1 MSFTGI
7 GRIGSQHIL
16 NVNIQY
22 DTDNFGF
29 PYGAALCWC
38 THPLKYSV
46 DILDG
51 DEPVMTAGSK
61 IVTGTAALFTNLCS
75 DFQLNSTPIYKYIAV
90 QAKNSSNF
98 FILEVDYVVDDNT
111 IVLKFPAPETDLIQ
125 YGVPIDY
132 FNTMILKE
140 VVVKSIADPLTTVIL
155 EIGSKFGE
163 SSIVIVGA
171 SYYSVANEGGVEP
184 LLFTAVGDAPVV
196 LNY

>member
-16 NVNIQY
+16 NVNIQN
-22 DTDNFGF
+22 DVDNFGF
-29 PYGAALCWC
+29 PSGGGWWC

-51 DEPVMTAGSK
+51 DQPQMTAGSK

-75 DFQLNSTPIYKYIAV
+75 NFQLNSTPIYKYIAV
-90 QAKNSSNF
+90 QSKNSQNIM
-98 FILEVDYVVDDNT
+98 ILEVDYVVDDNT

-125 YGVPIDY
+125 FGVPIDY

-140 VVVKSIADPLTTVIL
+140 VVVRSITDPVTPVVL

-163 SSIVIVGA
+163 SSITVVGA